1 MKLASIKCPECGA
14 ALERKEGRTQMFC
27 EYCGAKVVFDD
38 IAFFKEETK
47 TARFNK
53 VIDTAKELYYDHAE
67 REEQSRKASEEKA
80 RSAMLQLCGIVAVL
94 LAISILLTYIN

>member
-38 IAFFKEETK
+38 IEYFKEETK

-53 VIDTAKELYYDHAE
+53 VVDTAKEMYYDHAE
-67 REEQSRKASEEKA
+67 RKEQQRKASEKTA
-80 RSAMLQLCGIVAVL
+80 KYIVLFFAVMLVVTI
-94 LAISILLTYIN
+94 ILTYLD